1 MRIQKLMKLHRLMDA
16 AGENG
21 SDAGGTGTGQ
31 STVGDGAQGAAQG
44 DGAQG
49 GTPESKTDDKQGGA
63 TKPPGISD
71 SDAKL
76 LKDAMR
82 HKSRAKELE
91 GELNQV
97 KESLKKFE
105 GIDPVKVREL
115 LQQKQEEELR
125 AAESRGEYDRIL
137 KQMGERH
144 KEEAAALNAQL
155 EAQKNATSSL
165 QAQIAELTV
174 GNSFASSRFVSEDLT
189 LTPAK
194 ARVVYGAHFEFKDG
208 KVVGFDKPAGA
219 SDRTVLV
226 NSSGD
231 PLSFDEAL
239 RKLVE
244 SDPDKDQLI
253 RAKSRAG
260 SGSSTTS
267 KGAQQALNKAAQA
280 SAAKLSG
287 ADKIAAGLKAL
298 ANSQ

>member
-1 MRIQKLMKLHRLMDA
+1 MRIQKLMKLHRLLNA
-16 AGENG
+16 AGEGG
-21 SDAGGTGTGQ
+21 SDAGGTGSGQ
-31 STVGDGAQGAAQG
+31 GAGEGAQGAGQGEGAQGAAQEPK
-44 DGAQG
+44 A
-49 GTPESKTDDKQGGA
+49 DDKQGA
-63 TKPPGISD
+63 KGISD

-97 KESLKKFE
+97 KESLKQFE

-144 KEEAAALNAQL
+144 KEEAAALNAQI
-155 EAQKNATSSL
+155 EAEKAAANSL

-174 GNSFASSRFVSEDLT
+174 GNSFAGSRFVSEDLT

-194 ARVVYGAHFEFKDG
+194 ARVVYGSHFEFKDG

-219 SDRTVLV
+219 SDRTMLV

-231 PLSFDEAL
+231 ALSFDEAL

-267 KGAQQALNKAAQA
+267 KGAQQAVNKAAQA
-280 SAAKLSG
+280 ASAKLSG